1 MAMEYVFGSI
11 MYKQDLVDEID
22 TILPDSPFVRRGG
35 SLLLMV
41 GLPGSGKSSIVE
53 NLCKFVPF
61 VLVSTD
67 SIRAQVRR
75 RPQYTASEMTL
86 VYALSYQLIERRL
99 QRGQRVVFDASNYL
113 AARREDVTKLA
124 ENCGA
129 PVAVCLVQAAQ
140 ETVRE
145 RLFRRV
151 TGNRRKGDLS
161 DADWSVYKWMV
172 EAQEPVMG
180 PHVILDTTDT
190 LPEPLATRLY
200 HYWVDVEAD
209 AASNLDLQPPCWA
222 SKLSSYD

>member
-1 MAMEYVFGSI
+1 MC
-11 MYKQDLVDEID
+11 KQELIDEINAA
-22 TILPDSPFVRRGG
+22 LPESPFVRNGG

-53 NLCKFVPF
+53 NLYKLVPF
-61 VLVSTD
+61 VLISTD
-67 SIRAQVRR
+67 GIRAQIRR

-86 VYALSYQLIERRL
+86 VYQLSYQLIERRL
-99 QRGQRVVFDASNYL
+99 RSGQRVVFDASNYL
-113 AARREDVTKLA
+113 AARRDHVAKLA
-124 ENCGA
+124 ESCGA

-140 ETVRE
+140 ETIRE

-180 PHVILDTTDT
+180 PHLILDTTDT
-190 LPEPLATRLY
+190 LPGPLAQKLY
-200 HYWVDVEAD
+200 HYWINVEVD
-209 AASNLDLQPPCWA
+209 AASNPDLQPPSWA
-222 SKLSSYD
+222 SKLSSND